1 MEQVAARFD
10 VCPTQVS
17 SWKNMAQRYGN
28 EALASQKEKAAKAME
43 HKQKETQQLT
53 KGDCNKHEM
62 AAEITR
68 LRAELDKTKKELYYA
83 RMDRDIAKKSPSS
96 GQGLSVKVKTK
107 IVTEIRAYQK
117 TLPKER
123 RYKIGDL
130 LARIDLKRSSYYDEC
145 ERMKNPY
152 DKYVNVKKM
161 IMEIAQS
168 YIVRDRYTA
177 GYRRIQKKLDQ
188 RNAHL
193 ADETIRKLIAQLKVQ
208 VAIYNQNRNG
218 KYSSYRGTVG
228 KTAKNLL
235 EQKFNETQ
243 PYKVIHIDSTQTQ
256 LANQQ
261 KVYISVIVDEG
272 TKEVLAC
279 QISDHPNH
287 KLITDTLNELL
298 QNLSDNTRPIIHSD
312 QGWHYQLPYYTQKLA
327 DHHFTQTGDSE
338 IGTNQYQGC
347 VNC

>member
-1 MEQVAARFD
+1 M
-10 VCPTQVS
+10 
-17 SWKNMAQRYGN
+17 
-28 EALASQKEKAAKAME
+28 
-43 HKQKETQQLT
+43 
-53 KGDCNKHEM
+53 
-62 AAEITR
+62 
-68 LRAELDKTKKELYYA
+68 
-83 RMDRDIAKKSPSS
+83 
-96 GQGLSVKVKTK
+96 
-107 IVTEIRAYQK
+107 TEIRAYQK

-152 DKYVNVKKM
+152 DKYVNVKKL

-168 YIVRDRYTA
+168 YVVRDRYTA

-193 ADETIRKLIAQLKVQ
+193 AGETVCKLMAQLKVQ

-235 EQKFNETQ
+235 ERKFDETQ
-243 PYKVIHIDSTQTQ
+243 PYKVIHTDITQTQ

-261 KVYISVIVDEG
+261 KVYISVMVDEG
-272 TKEVLAC
+272 IKEVLAC
-279 QISDHPNH
+279 QISDHPNR
-287 KLITDTLNELL
+287 KLITDTLDELL
-298 QNLSDNTRPIIHSD
+298 QNLPDNARPIIHSD

-327 DHHFTQTGDSE
+327 DHHFTQSMSRKANCLDNAPVESFFHLLKTELLNGRPLVRNIEEFKRLVNGYIMFFNNIRISLKTNGLSPVEYGD
-338 IGTNQYQGC
+338 QQLAA
-347 VNC
+347 

>member
-1 MEQVAARFD
+1 M
-10 VCPTQVS
+10 
-17 SWKNMAQRYGN
+17 
-28 EALASQKEKAAKAME
+28 
-43 HKQKETQQLT
+43 
-53 KGDCNKHEM
+53 
-62 AAEITR
+62 
-68 LRAELDKTKKELYYA
+68 
-83 RMDRDIAKKSPSS
+83 
-96 GQGLSVKVKTK
+96 
-107 IVTEIRAYQK
+107 TEIRAYQK

-145 ERMKNPY
+145 EHMKNPY
-152 DKYVNVKKM
+152 DKYVNVKKL

-168 YIVRDRYTA
+168 YVVRDRYTA

-193 ADETIRKLIAQLKVQ
+193 AGETVRKLMAQLKVQ

-235 EQKFNETQ
+235 ERKFDETQ
-243 PYKVIHIDSTQTQ
+243 PYKVIHTDITQTQ

-261 KVYISVIVDEG
+261 KVYISVMVDEG

-279 QISDHPNH
+279 QISDHPNR
-287 KLITDTLNELL
+287 KLITDTLDELL
-298 QNLSDNTRPIIHSD
+298 QNLPDNARPIIHSD
-312 QGWHYQLPYYTQKLA
+312 QGWHYQLPYYTQKLV
-327 DHHFTQTGDSE
+327 DHHFTQSMSRKANCLDNAPVESFFHLLKTELLNGRPLVRNIEEFKRLVNGYIMFFNNIRISLK
-338 IGTNQYQGC
+338 TNGLSPVEYRDQQLAA
-347 VNC
+347 

>member
-1 MEQVAARFD
+1 M
-10 VCPTQVS
+10 
-17 SWKNMAQRYGN
+17 
-28 EALASQKEKAAKAME
+28 
-43 HKQKETQQLT
+43 
-53 KGDCNKHEM
+53 
-62 AAEITR
+62 
-68 LRAELDKTKKELYYA
+68 
-83 RMDRDIAKKSPSS
+83 
-96 GQGLSVKVKTK
+96 
-107 IVTEIRAYQK
+107 TEIRAYQK

-123 RYKIGDL
+123 HYKIGDL

-152 DKYVNVKKM
+152 DKYVNVKKL
-161 IMEIAQS
+161 IMEIAQN
-168 YIVRDRYTA
+168 YVVRDRYTA

-193 ADETIRKLIAQLKVQ
+193 AGETVRKLMAQLKVQ

-235 EQKFNETQ
+235 ERKFDETQ
-243 PYKVIHIDSTQTQ
+243 PYKVIHTDITQTQ

-261 KVYISVIVDEG
+261 KVYISVMVDEG

-279 QISDHPNH
+279 QISDHPNR
-287 KLITDTLNELL
+287 KLITDTLDELL
-298 QNLSDNTRPIIHSD
+298 QNLPDNARPIIHSD

-327 DHHFTQTGDSE
+327 DYHFTQSMSRKANCLDNAPVESFFHLLKTELLNGRPLVRNIEEFKRLVNGYIMFFNNIRISLK
-338 IGTNQYQGC
+338 TNGLSPVEYRDQQLAA
-347 VNC
+347 

>member
-1 MEQVAARFD
+1 M
-10 VCPTQVS
+10 
-17 SWKNMAQRYGN
+17 
-28 EALASQKEKAAKAME
+28 
-43 HKQKETQQLT
+43 
-53 KGDCNKHEM
+53 
-62 AAEITR
+62 
-68 LRAELDKTKKELYYA
+68 
-83 RMDRDIAKKSPSS
+83 
-96 GQGLSVKVKTK
+96 
-107 IVTEIRAYQK
+107 TEIRAYQK

-152 DKYVNVKKM
+152 DKYVNVKKL

-168 YIVRDRYTA
+168 YVVRDRYTA

-188 RNAHL
+188 RNTHL
-193 ADETIRKLIAQLKVQ
+193 AGETVRKLMAQLKVQ

-235 EQKFNETQ
+235 ERKFDETQ
-243 PYKVIHIDSTQTQ
+243 PYKVIHTDITQTQ

-261 KVYISVIVDEG
+261 KVYISVMVDEG

-279 QISDHPNH
+279 QISDHPNR
-287 KLITDTLNELL
+287 KLITDTLDELL
-298 QNLSDNTRPIIHSD
+298 QNLPDNARPIIHSD

-327 DHHFTQTGDSE
+327 DHHFTQSMSRKANCLDNAPVESFFHLLKTE
-338 IGTNQYQGC
+338 LLNGC
-347 VNC
+347 PLVRDIEEFKRLVNGYIMFFNNIRISLKTDGLSPVEYRDQQLAA